1 MSEVIHEVKQ
11 YKISQLRKH
20 PNNPRILKDSAYQTL
35 KNSIESNPEL
45 LEARPLILSDRTG
58 KLTIIGGNQ
67 RFQVVK
73 DLGWLTIPGVLFPD
87 ISEEKEKEIMIRDN
101 VSNGDWDWEKLQ
113 QDWDST
119 NLNDWG
125 VIFDQS
131 GLDIDELTTDFSL
144 PDGDK
149 PPFQQM
155 TFTLANEQADVIKS
169 ALEKIK
175 LSDSYKYIET
185 FGNHNGNG
193 NALYTIISNYE

>member
-1 MSEVIHEVKQ
+1 MSEVIHQVKQ

-45 LEARPLILSDRTG
+45 LEARPVILSNRTG
-58 KLTIIGGNQ
+58 NLTIIGGNQ

-87 ISEEKEKEIMIRDN
+87 LTEEKEKEIMIRDN

-119 NLNDWG
+119 SLNDWG
-125 VIFDQS
+125 LSVPDWDNIENQNKIE
-131 GLDIDELTTDFSL
+131 DIS
-144 PDGDK
+144 
-149 PPFQQM
+149 
-155 TFTLANEQADVIKS
+155 
-169 ALEKIK
+169 EKIEQEFK
-175 LSDSYKYIET
+175 IE
-185 FGNHNGNG
+185 
-193 NALYTIISNYE
+193 ISFDNEHQQAEAFDFLIEKGYSCRILTL

>member
-1 MSEVIHEVKQ
+1 MSEVIHQVKQ

-45 LEARPLILSDRTG
+45 LEARPVILSDRTG

-101 VSNGDWDWEKLQ
+101 VSRNVV
-113 QDWDST
+113 S
-119 NLNDWG
+119 
-125 VIFDQS
+125 
-131 GLDIDELTTDFSL
+131 
-144 PDGDK
+144 
-149 PPFQQM
+149 
-155 TFTLANEQADVIKS
+155 
-169 ALEKIK
+169 
-175 LSDSYKYIET
+175 
-185 FGNHNGNG
+185 
-193 NALYTIISNYE
+193 